1 MQSWFDAASV
11 DGPLHDIALGW
22 LVSRV
27 GRAAVR
33 RSLAATGSTAALLGQ
48 LQARPETLQRF
59 ADELASLGVSALGVT
74 ASRNAERGLPGR
86 APWSPALAAIPD
98 PPLVLFSVGQVQV
111 LTQPVVAVV
120 GARQATRTGLA
131 LAHEIG
137 RELAAH
143 GILVCSGLARGI
155 DAAAH
160 RGALEAGATLG
171 VLGGGMSRIYPA
183 EHRGLARSVC
193 AKGLLVSE
201 YAPYVEPRPHH
212 FPERN
217 RLISGFSA
225 AVVVIEAGEQSGSLI
240 TARLAL
246 EQGRDVMAVPGSV
259 RSPVSRGC
267 HRLLREGAALV
278 ESARDILD
286 ALQLPGIIRP
296 PPDGRPEASMPAHP
310 AGALGGDALLAE
322 LDHEPL
328 PLDLLAHRT
337 GIPAHDLTVRL
348 ARLELSGHVAQGAG
362 GYVRLC

>member
-1 MQSWFDAASV
+1 MQSWSDAATA

-22 LVSRV
+22 LVSRL

-33 RSLAATGSTAALLGQ
+33 RALAASVSPAALLGH
-48 LQARPETLQRF
+48 LQARPEELQRF
-59 ADELASLGVSALGVT
+59 SDELAVLGVSALGVH
-74 ASRNAERGLPGR
+74 AN
-86 APWSPALAAIPD
+86 APWPLALAAIPD
-98 PPLVLFSVGQVQV
+98 PPLVLFAAGQTRV

-120 GARQATRTGLA
+120 GARQATRSGLL

-137 RELAAH
+137 RELAGH

-160 RGALEAGATLG
+160 RGALEAGATMA
-171 VLGGGMSRIYPA
+171 VLGGGIRRIYPA
-183 EHRGLARSVC
+183 EHRSLARSVC
-193 AKGLLVSE
+193 AQGLLVSE
-201 YAPYVEPRPHH
+201 YAPDLEPRPHH

-225 AVVVIEAGEQSGSLI
+225 AVVVVEASEKSGSLI

-259 RSPVSRGC
+259 RSRVSRGC
-267 HRLLREGAALV
+267 HRLLRDGAALV

-296 PPDGRPEASMPAHP
+296 PPDSRPEVSAPAQP
-310 AGALGGDALLAE
+310 ADALGVDALLAE
-322 LDHEPL
+322 LDHEPQ
-328 PLDLLAHRT
+328 PLDLLVHRT
-337 GIPAHDLTVRL
+337 GIPAHDLTLRL
-348 ARLELSGHVAQGAG
+348 ARLELSGQVAQGAG